1 MVRVVAE
8 RGCEGFDGDGD
19 DDEDGDEEEEELG
32 LTGRAAVAVPRS
44 VSSLLVDEEDDTFT
58 ALPLSEAVAVEDGPG
73 ASTLGG
79 VVYAVSLDVVGFVLI
94 LARSVSSA

>member
-1 MVRVVAE
+1 MAE

-19 DDEDGDEEEEELG
+19 DDEDGDEEEEELD
-32 LTGRAAVAVPRS
+32 LTARPAVAVPRS
-44 VSSLLVDEEDDTFT
+44 VSSLLVDEDDTFT

-79 VVYAVSLDVVGFVLI
+79 VMYAVSLDVAGFVLI